1 MNRTSTSSRN
11 GIGASLEQDMR
22 RGSVCSAGVIAFA
35 LGCSGGAAGP
45 APAGCVTDTSP
56 GLHTFTC
63 EGLGT
68 TLFVPKR
75 CGQPGCGLIL
85 ELHGDT
91 GNGPVFDANT
101 GLMSLGDQN
110 GYLVI
115 APTGP
120 PRDDGNGSTWTLAED
135 DKLMAIVDT
144 VSSVFATDAKRTH
157 VTGFS
162 RGGYVTWRLMC
173 EHADRFAS
181 VAPGAGGSAP
191 GGDCMGVS
199 EVSCPFDATLPGGM
213 PSRAVPVLEL
223 IGRLDAAVPLA
234 CTTRIRDQA
243 IAAFH
248 LGAPQALDGDAD
260 YLHTRWAGSTVLET
274 LEHSYVTLASG
285 PQAEFAG
292 HCIPGSTYD
301 PYAAVYAFPC
311 APPNAFRWGE
321 EVMSFF
327 VAHPDP

>member
-1 MNRTSTSSRN
+1 MATLVVLL
-11 GIGASLEQDMR
+11 GA
-22 RGSVCSAGVIAFA
+22 
-35 LGCSGGAAGP
+35 GCSNGAPGP

-56 GLHTFTC
+56 GPHTFTC
-63 EGLGT
+63 EGLST
-68 TLFVPKR
+68 TLFVPKS
-75 CGQPGCGLIL
+75 CEQPGCGLIL

-91 GNGPVFDANT
+91 GNGPVFDAHT
-101 GLMSLGDQN
+101 GLMALGDEN

-120 PRDDGNGSTWTLAED
+120 PLDGGNGSTWTLAED
-135 DKLMAIVDT
+135 DKLMAIIDT
-144 VSSVFATDAKRTH
+144 VAGVFATDRKRAH

-173 EHADRFAS
+173 EHAERFAS

-191 GGDCMGVS
+191 GGDCDGVS

-223 IGRLDAAVPLA
+223 MGRFDVAVPLA

-243 IAAFH
+243 IAAWGLASG
-248 LGAPQALDGDAD
+248 LGGPQSLDGDAN
-260 YLHTRWAGSTVLET
+260 YAHSRWAAPSGGGLVET
-274 LEHSYVTLASG
+274 FEHGYETLASG
-285 PQAEFAG
+285 PEASFAG

-301 PYAAVYAFPC
+301 PFAAVYAFAC

-321 EVMSFF
+321 QVMRFF
-327 VAHPDP
+327 KQHAGP